1 MSAAWSL
8 PYSLSVNG
16 VNYEIREDFRAILD
30 ILSAFADE
38 ELSDPEKTQAM
49 LEILYWP
56 VIPPPQDLTEAAEK
70 ALWFI
75 DCGVVHEDTPLPR
88 VIDWEQDAGIIFP
101 AVNRIAGFE
110 TRGFQIIHWWTFY
123 GWFMEIGDGLF
134 SQVLSIRQKLSKG
147 KRLEKWEQEFLQ
159 NNKKLCELEKST
171 DKSKEEFDYFAEL
184 LK

>member
-1 MSAAWSL
+1 MSAAWNLPLSL
-8 PYSLSVNG
+8 CVNG
-16 VNYEIREDFRAILD
+16 IDYEIREDFRPVLD
-30 ILSAFADE
+30 ILSAFSDK
-38 ELSDPEKTQAM
+38 ELSDTEKTQAM

-56 VIPPPQDLTEAAEK
+56 IIPPPQDLTEAAEK

-75 DCGVVHEDTPLPR
+75 DCGVVHEDTPSPR

-134 SQVLSIRQKLSKG
+134 SQVLTIRQKISKG
-147 KRLEKWEQEFLQ
+147 KRLDKWEQEFWI
-159 NNKKLCELEKST
+159 NNKRLCELKEVEN
-171 DKSKEEFDYFAEL
+171 KSKQEYEYFANL

>member
-75 DCGVVHEDTPLPR
+75 DCGVVHEDIPLPR

>member
-56 VIPPPQDLTEAAEK
+56 VIPPPQDLS
-70 ALWFI
+70 LHPRG
-75 DCGVVHEDTPLPR
+75 GVD
-88 VIDWEQDAGIIFP
+88 
-101 AVNRIAGFE
+101 
-110 TRGFQIIHWWTFY
+110 
-123 GWFMEIGDGLF
+123 
-134 SQVLSIRQKLSKG
+134 
-147 KRLEKWEQEFLQ
+147 
-159 NNKKLCELEKST
+159 
-171 DKSKEEFDYFAEL
+171 
-184 LK
+184 